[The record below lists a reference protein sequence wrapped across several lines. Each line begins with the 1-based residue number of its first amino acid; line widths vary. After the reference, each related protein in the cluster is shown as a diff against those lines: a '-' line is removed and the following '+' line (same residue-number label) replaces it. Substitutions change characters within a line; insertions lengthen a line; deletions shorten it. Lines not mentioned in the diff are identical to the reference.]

1 MCYFFFQGMMSS
13 NLPSGK
19 HKESGDIL
27 CLPEVPEFDSL
38 TASGS
43 TNKKLNYKTIISG
56 FSRHLTCA
64 VCQVQLTSSVFMIPA
79 KTSCPKDWKLNY
91 AGVLVS
97 AGSKDTAQSRYICV
111 EKSAVYNGGS
121 EDSRGHGPFLTP
133 VTVECGRIP
142 CLPYSQDQ
150 YLPCVV
156 CSI

>member
-1 MCYFFFQGMMSS
+1 MMSS

-19 HKESGDIL
+19 NKGSGDVL
-27 CLPEVPEFDSL
+27 CLPEVPEFDNL

-43 TNKKLNYKTIISG
+43 TKQTTNHKIIISG

-64 VCQVQLTSSVFMIPA
+64 VCQVQLISSVVMIPA
-79 KTSCPKDWKLNY
+79 KTSCPKDWKFEY

-97 AGSKDTAQSRYICV
+97 PGSKDTSPSRYVCV
-111 EKSAVYNGGS
+111 EKGAIYNGGL

-133 VTVECGRIP
+133 VTAQCGRIP
-142 CLPYSQDQ
+142 CPPYSQDQ